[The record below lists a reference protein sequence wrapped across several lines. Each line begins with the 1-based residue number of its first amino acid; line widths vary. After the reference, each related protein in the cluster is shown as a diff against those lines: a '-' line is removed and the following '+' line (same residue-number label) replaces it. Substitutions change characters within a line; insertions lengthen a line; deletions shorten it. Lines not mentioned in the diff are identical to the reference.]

1 MIRGIRGCIVERAVV
16 VAAAVVVV
24 EVDES
29 GLEEKE
35 GKGEFEE

>member
-1 MIRGIRGCIVERAVV
+1 MIRGIRGCIVERAV
-16 VAAAVVVV
+16 VVVV

-35 GKGEFEE
+35 GKEEGKGEFEE